1 MQAGRTN
8 ISDWDDLIKDG
19 VEVITPD
26 PKSSGGACWN
36 FLAALSYARDKYN
49 SEDKQKEFLG
59 KLYANVSVLDSGAR
73 GSTTTFVENK
83 KGDVLIAWE
92 NEALTSLASYPDEYE
107 IVTPSVSILAQPS
120 VAVVDDNVKVNKT
133 EELASEYL
141 SFLYSKQAQRIAAD
155 YGYRP
160 TDEEVLNE
168 YSGKFNLT
176 IKLDTIADYGG
187 WTQAYKIYFDDGG
200 WFDEIYNN

>member
-1 MQAGRTN
+1 MYKRQ
-8 ISDWDDLIKDG
+8 
-19 VEVITPD
+19 
-26 PKSSGGACWN
+26 
-36 FLAALSYARDKYN
+36 
-49 SEDKQKEFLG
+49 
-59 KLYANVSVLDSGAR
+59 
-73 GSTTTFVENK
+73 
-83 KGDVLIAWE
+83 
-92 NEALTSLASYPDEYE
+92 
-107 IVTPSVSILAQPS
+107 VSILAQPS
-120 VAVVDDNVKVNKT
+120 AAVVDDNVKVNKT